1 MEMDDGMK
9 KKLMGVGAAAL
20 AAFVFGESQIL
31 EMDER
36 LQALEEIHPELAQ
49 EELDAVAEEMK
60 SDEAPVEEE
69 GVPAE
74 VSDAEHLELNEDDV
88 WVPVEES
95 SEEPVEEVIEE
106 VEED

>member
-49 EELDAVAEEMK
+49 EELDAMIKMIKETNVFCI
-60 SDEAPVEEE
+60 
-69 GVPAE
+69 GF
-74 VSDAEHLELNEDDV
+74 
-88 WVPVEES
+88 
-95 SEEPVEEVIEE
+95 
-106 VEED
+106 